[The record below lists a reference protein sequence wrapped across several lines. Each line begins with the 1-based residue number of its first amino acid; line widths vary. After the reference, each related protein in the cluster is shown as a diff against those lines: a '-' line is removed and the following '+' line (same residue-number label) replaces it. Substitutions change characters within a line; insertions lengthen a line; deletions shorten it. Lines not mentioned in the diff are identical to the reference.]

1 MTTDSKSSSVL
12 GSDNPSMPEG
22 YFDESKLF
30 EDSTLNPDG
39 TPKDNST
46 SKIDEVIVDPIVT
59 PNEDADFIKISR
71 KDIVKEIERL
81 RLEDKDFGQV
91 YSRDIGVKAAQ
102 RYKPEIERLTRQNEA
117 LTIAVKRGE
126 YSGLTQEE
134 VNSKFASDPEFAKDY
149 ARVIH
154 APAPVV
160 ETNNDG
166 AILAEA
172 ANRVNSMMDFAKGL
186 LTPEEYQVLHNDV
199 ATGKFDV
206 DDAGEIIP
214 LNSWREGADKLQAH
228 IVGLTR
234 KSTTPIVTQTEVKP
248 VVATQSIVRQDTA
261 NPDMSNGG
269 SRGNTRQTFT
279 MTQVRNMG
287 IEEKIKRFPGENGI
301 EEAVASGEIVLE
313 GI

>member
-1 MTTDSKSSSVL
+1 MTIDNKSSSVL
-12 GSDNPSMPEG
+12 GNDNPSMPEG

-39 TPKDNST
+39 TPKDEST
-46 SKIDEVIVDPIVT
+46 PKTSEVVVESIAPT
-59 PNEDADFIKISR
+59 EDNDFIKISR
-71 KDIVKEIERL
+71 KEMAKEIERL

-102 RYKPEIERLTRQNEA
+102 RYKPEIDKLTRQNEA
-117 LTIAVKRGE
+117 LTIAVKRSE
-126 YSGLTQEE
+126 YSRLTQEE
-134 VNSKFASDPEFAKDY
+134 VNDKFASDPQFAADY
-149 ARVIH
+149 AKVVH
-154 APAPVV
+154 TPKPVV
-160 ETNNDG
+160 EVNSDA

-172 ANRVNSMMDFAKGL
+172 ASHVNSVMNMAQRL
-186 LTPEEYQVLHNDV
+186 LSPEEYQSLHNDV
-199 ATGKFDV
+199 ANGKFDV
-206 DDAGEIIP
+206 DDIGEIIP

-234 KSTTPIVTQTEVKP
+234 KVNTPIVTQP
-248 VVATQSIVRQDTA
+248 VVRQDTA

-269 SRGNTRQTFT
+269 SRGTNRQTFT

-287 IEEKIKRFPGENGI
+287 IEEKIIRFPGENGI
-301 EEAVASGEIVLE
+301 ENAVASGEIVLE